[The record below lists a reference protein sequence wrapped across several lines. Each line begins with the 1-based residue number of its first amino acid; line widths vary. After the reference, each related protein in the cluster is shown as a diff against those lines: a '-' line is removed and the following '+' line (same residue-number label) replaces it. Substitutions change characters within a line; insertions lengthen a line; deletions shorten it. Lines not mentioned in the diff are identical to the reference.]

1 MASSPAGTA
10 ASPSPSRSAARFI
23 EIASS
28 AGLPGESSGNS
39 LRVMGSSAWL
49 SDRVRPLCTA
59 TSITPDQRQSPP
71 ASRSR
76 SVTASLPPV
85 RSAWVRSGRC
95 P

>member
-1 MASSPAGTA
+1 M
-10 ASPSPSRSAARFI
+10 RFI

-71 ASRSR
+71 GQPQQERDCLAAAGEKRLGEVGQVPLKQRTDQGKAHHSRKQN
-76 SVTASLPPV
+76 
-85 RSAWVRSGRC
+85 
-95 P
+95 